1 MGKIIITGS
10 SGTIGTELFL
20 QLLKKGFDV
29 VGVDKNPNRWFE
41 ELNKKTIVANLLS
54 KEEMKKL
61 PIEDIDMIVHLAANA
76 RVYNSVIDPNI
87 AKENIN
93 TVFNILEFA
102 RKHDISRLLFASSRE
117 TYGESSEPKKED
129 EVRIEKCES
138 PYTAS
143 KIAGE
148 ALVHAYAKCYG
159 LDFVIVR
166 YSNVYGKYDT
176 SDRLIPKFLINA
188 SKGKELKVY
197 GENKTLDFTYID
209 DAVNGTIKSIEKF
222 DEVKG
227 NVFNIASGKG
237 VKIIELAKKI
247 KDLLNSQSQ
256 IIVEPNRE
264 GEIEFFVANIDKAKK
279 LLGYEPRYS
288 IDEGLKKAYE
298 WYKYQGFL

>member
-1 MGKIIITGS
+1 MSKIIITGS

-61 PIEDIDMIVHLAANA
+61 PNDEIDMIVHLAANA
-76 RVYNSVIDPNI
+76 RVYNSVVDPNI
-87 AKENIN
+87 AKENID

-102 RKHDISRLLFASSRE
+102 RKHDISRLIFASSRE

-166 YSNVYGKYDT
+166 YSNVYGKYDI

-188 SKGKELKVY
+188 SKNKDLMIY
-197 GENKTLDFTYID
+197 GENKTLDFTYIE

-222 DEVKG
+222 DDVKG
-227 NVFNIASGKG
+227 NVFNIATGKG
-237 VKIIELAKKI
+237 VKIIDVAKKI
-247 KDLLNSQSQ
+247 KALLNSQSP
-256 IIVEPNRE
+256 IVVEHNRE
-264 GEIEFFVANIDKAKK
+264 GEIEFFIANIDKAKK
-279 LLGYEPRYS
+279 LLGYEPKYS
-288 IDEGLKKAYE
+288 IDEGLKRAYE
-298 WYKYQGFL
+298 WYKEQGFL

>member
-1 MGKIIITGS
+1 MITGS

-29 VGVDKNPNRWFE
+29 VGVDKNHNRWFE
-41 ELNKKTIVANLLS
+41 KLNKKTIIANLLS

-61 PIEDIDMIVHLAANA
+61 PIEGIDMIVHLAANA
-76 RVYNSVIDPNI
+76 RVYNSVVDPNI
-87 AKENIN
+87 AKENID

-102 RKHDISRLLFASSRE
+102 RKHDISKLIFASSRE

-148 ALVHAYAKCYG
+148 ALVHTYAKCYG
-159 LDFVIVR
+159 LDFVIIR

-188 SKGKELKVY
+188 SKNRDLIVY

-209 DAVNGTIKSIEKF
+209 DAVNGTINAIEKF
-222 DEVKG
+222 NDVKG
-227 NVFNIASGKG
+227 NVFNIATGKG
-237 VKIIELAKKI
+237 VKIIDVAKKI
-247 KDLLNSQSQ
+247 KALLNSQSK
-256 IIVEPNRE
+256 IIVGPNRD
-264 GEIEFFVANIDKAKK
+264 GEIEFFIANIDKAKK
-279 LLGYEPRYS
+279 LLDYEPKYS

-298 WYKYQGFL
+298 WYKEQGFL